1 MKTRVN
7 RKSTK
12 RVKKLRTR
20 RLRQKGAGVSCY
32 KIDKDGKNTKTWS
45 CSAACGEDGACQ
57 TYD

>member
-7 RKSTK
+7 RKIK
-12 RVKKLRTR
+12 KVKKVKTR

-32 KIDKDGKNTKTWS
+32 KLDKDGKSVKTWS
-45 CSAACGEDGACQ
+45 CSAACGENGACE